1 MQQATVRTG
10 SGRDILRGA
19 GGRRWGAAIALI
31 LAVVLVPGAYAEEES
46 QNSAAADRDP
56 DCIGIGDTRQR
67 EACFARWPDSR
78 IAECE
83 RMRLSACAPYRDMHR
98 LEARR
103 LSVARSLMNLLR
115 AKYAS
120 YVENDPAYVDDL
132 SAYLRADEQ
141 AWAAARDAACA
152 LDPFVQGMARRE
164 APGLTEAC
172 RVERTRER
180 VEALEARKAALLRAA
195 GVE

>member
-1 MQQATVRTG
+1 MQTPNRAG
-10 SGRDILRGA
+10 GGRGLLRGI
-19 GGRRWGAAIALI
+19 GRRRWTAATALM
-31 LAVVLVPGAYAEEES
+31 LAVVLVPAVHAADEVQS
-46 QNSAAADRDP
+46 SAAADRDP

-83 RMRLSACAPYRDMHR
+83 RMRLFACAPYRDMHR

-103 LSVARSLMNLLR
+103 LSAARSLMNLLR
-115 AKYAS
+115 AQYAG

-141 AWAAARDAACA
+141 AWAAARDAECA

-172 RVERTRER
+172 RVGRTRAR